1 MRPRLPDGS
10 WLAPFDPL
18 SLTGWCEANAW
29 QYTWYVPHDIR
40 SLIGLMGG
48 RGPFNRRLQSAFE
61 RAVAGTVLGREGQ
74 RTHVL
79 VDRTQGSLLAMGL
92 FDLRGGAAREPVY
105 EITSPAFDRIAIR
118 LDSRYY
124 PGGEFVIETRHN
136 SPQNMYIRDASLDGQ
151 PLGRPWL
158 YHREI
163 IRGGRLI
170 LELGNEPNRSWGS
183 QPKQA
188 PPSG

>member
-1 MRPRLPDGS
+1 MGS
-10 WLAPFDPL
+10 WEGAARSTGGCSLLSSAPWLAQYWAARVRERTFSSIEPKGF
-18 SLTGWCEANAW
+18 CEDDDNGKAAA
-29 QYTWYVPHDIR
+29 T
-40 SLIGLMGG
+40 
-48 RGPFNRRLQSAFE
+48 
-61 RAVAGTVLGREGQ
+61 
-74 RTHVL
+74 
-79 VDRTQGSLLAMGL
+79 SLLAMGL
-92 FDLRGGAAREPVY
+92 FDLRGGAAREPIY